1 MKTDK
6 EDKRKEEKEELL
18 ERIRVKQLIEDGSYT
33 TFEDGVSETKV
44 ISKMG
49 VSLQM
54 TGFSEVQRR
63 EMEENET
70 RAITINH
77 PKIVDFLKDKTPD
90 EIDEIMVTFI
100 DFSKKCM
107 KVCTSNNSTM
117 THNHYEKGGKIA
129 VENCLK
135 TGMTEDEK
143 TEVIKI
149 NKYVLHEI
157 NKEYQ
162 EFVRNKDA
170 LIGVLK
176 ENGKH
181 SFSLVNGMKMPY
193 LEKYICETCD
203 TELSTKLQVVNQFKC
218 DVCNYYICN
227 TKKALSAH
235 QRGCKRNM
243 VNL

>member
-1 MKTDK
+1 MKI
-6 EDKRKEEKEELL
+6 EKRNEEEHEM
-18 ERIRVKQLIEDGSYT
+18 IAGANGAGDDRVFRNG
-33 TFEDGVSETKV
+33 
-44 ISKMG
+44 
-49 VSLQM
+49 
-54 TGFSEVQRR
+54 
-63 EMEENET
+63 MEENET

-77 PKIVDFLKDKTPD
+77 PKIVEFFKDKTPD
-90 EIDEIMVTFI
+90 EIEDIIITFI

-107 KVCTSNNSTM
+107 KVCTSNSIEMKENERVAGSNSEGNDRSKM
-117 THNHYEKGGKIA
+117 NENEYDKGGKKLA
-129 VENCLK
+129 VNYLK
-135 TGMTEDEK
+135 TGMTDDE
-143 TEVIKI
+143 TTDVIKI
-149 NKYVLHEI
+149 NKYILHEI

-181 SFSLVNGMKMPY
+181 SFSLVNEMKMPY
-193 LEKYICETCD
+193 LEKYMCETCD